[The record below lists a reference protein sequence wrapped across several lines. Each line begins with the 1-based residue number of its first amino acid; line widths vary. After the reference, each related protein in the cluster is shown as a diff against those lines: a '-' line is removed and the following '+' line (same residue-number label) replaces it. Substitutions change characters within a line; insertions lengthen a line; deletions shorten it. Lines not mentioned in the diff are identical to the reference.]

1 MLLLLLHWHCVAW
14 MTLETADQNEA
25 RDPVKD
31 NYYNFVSQ
39 QFFKSNGCFSV
50 SFSSDTRKFKRGIER
65 ERERKREIERERQ
78 TDRQIEN
85 VRACVCVCV

>member
-50 SFSSDTRKFKRGIER
+50 SYSSDTRKFKRGIER
-65 ERERKREIERERQ
+65 ERERQRETDRQ
-78 TDRQIEN
+78 TDRES
-85 VRACVCVCV
+85 ACVCVCVCVFEK

>member
-1 MLLLLLHWHCVAW
+1 MLLLLLHWDCVAW

-31 NYYNFVSQ
+31 YHCNFVSQ

-50 SFSSDTRKFKRGIER
+50 SYSSDTRKFKRGIER
-65 ERERKREIERERQ
+65 ERERQRETDRQ
-78 TDRQIEN
+78 TDRES
-85 VRACVCVCV
+85 ACVCVCVCV